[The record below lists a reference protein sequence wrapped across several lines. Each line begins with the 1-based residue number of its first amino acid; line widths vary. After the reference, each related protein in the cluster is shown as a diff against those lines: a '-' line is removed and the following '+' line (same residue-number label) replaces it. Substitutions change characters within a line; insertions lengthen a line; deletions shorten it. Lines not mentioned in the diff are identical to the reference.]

1 MTEITS
7 RVFRLVV
14 ILLQQHV
21 PNEDGRDKRHKVVV
35 EGCVEELEQFVADI
49 VDLVERGAVPE
60 PHIDVLWPKM
70 HLILHQDHFF
80 TQLVFFD
87 LKLCVVRSGGLPGED
102 AQISLIRKQ
111 GVNAII
117 VAHRVEVVVEVCDD
131 EHDDEVGDDVKL
143 GLPVGQNDVNVA
155 NLNDHTD
162 GQLKEAG
169 KEGEAEVA
177 ELPRVIHRVLHHVQA
192 LLEFLLNKNV
202 HHNLRDKAS
211 HAVLRRKLLL
221 VDALKVDVGAE
232 DDVEVEAELE
242 GPDDEHVFEV
252 VLRYHIVLHPDMLHS
267 ILVQLPYVHCT
278 TRGTILHTELLS
290 HHHHLLHMV
299 CVFLL
304 FIKVFSD

>member
-1 MTEITS
+1 MLRERHLHSVIVKVAVTEITS

-60 PHIDVLWPKM
+60 PNIDVLWPKM

-87 LKLCVVRSGGLPGED
+87 LKLCVVRSGGLPSED
-102 AQISLIRKQ
+102 AQISLIGKQ

-143 GLPVGQNDVNVA
+143 GLSVGQNDVNVA

-162 GQLKEAG
+162 GQL
-169 KEGEAEVA
+169 
-177 ELPRVIHRVLHHVQA
+177 
-192 LLEFLLNKNV
+192 
-202 HHNLRDKAS
+202 
-211 HAVLRRKLLL
+211 
-221 VDALKVDVGAE
+221 
-232 DDVEVEAELE
+232 
-242 GPDDEHVFEV
+242 
-252 VLRYHIVLHPDMLHS
+252 
-267 ILVQLPYVHCT
+267 
-278 TRGTILHTELLS
+278 
-290 HHHHLLHMV
+290 
-299 CVFLL
+299 
-304 FIKVFSD
+304 